1 MHHWISVVCGPKF
14 TKFFSPN
21 VDVVVVERVFFIF
34 DMLIRSGDIRDQ
46 SRILQKW
53 TEFCT
58 FLAPIFWGSAP
69 EFLEWNY
76 KIQPDSDHVAKFQGD
91 RSRELGD

>member
-14 TKFFSPN
+14 TKFFSLN
-21 VDVVVVERVFFIF
+21 VEVVVVKGVFSDFRYVDSF
-34 DMLIRSGDIRDQ
+34 RSYSRSKSDFAKID
-46 SRILQKW
+46 RIL
-53 TEFCT
+53 
-58 FLAPIFWGSAP
+58 PIFWGERPP
-69 EFLEWNY
+69 EFLERDY